1 MKERKWFHKWETVVL
16 ELNRNQMES
25 NVTKD
30 FQNKYRPAFLGAKLS
45 PESTEEESVEF
56 FFKWL
61 DQRKLIKAYHWV
73 AFYMDFL
80 CGIFTILM
88 CYDFNIPAYGRT
100 AVSTKC
106 SEIGQTMT
114 YSLQEC
120 RINKIFSVYPR

>member
-1 MKERKWFHKWETVVL
+1 MTYGYGQNF
-16 ELNRNQMES
+16 NS
-25 NVTKD
+25 F

-45 PESTEEESVEF
+45 ADSTEDEAVEF

-61 DQRKLIKAYHWV
+61 DQRKLIKTYHWV

-100 AVSTKC
+100 AVSL
-106 SEIGQTMT
+106 I
-114 YSLQEC
+114 
-120 RINKIFSVYPR
+120 